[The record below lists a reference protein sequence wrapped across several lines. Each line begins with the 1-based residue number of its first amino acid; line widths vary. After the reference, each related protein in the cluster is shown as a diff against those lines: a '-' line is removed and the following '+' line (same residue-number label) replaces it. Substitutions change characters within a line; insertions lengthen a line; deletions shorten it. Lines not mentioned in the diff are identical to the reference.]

1 MILMILKRTSTGG
14 ILKPKRKQCRDA
26 ADDSL
31 GNDSSW
37 TRMRDFRDSDKL
49 NLEVW
54 DCESASSR
62 FYSSV
67 VSLLS
72 RSHGSCCLML
82 IKIIKIISY
91 SSINLPCVC
100 EGFSGEIMWAPPSI
114 LPAVEVY
121 LELLHAAWDGE
132 GGAVLLHVHSL
143 LLLRLPCLLL
153 QHRLTD
159 LQQQALRGRGGESSE
174 QRTAG
179 LPVTDDDDDEVKSS
193 SIVIWY

>member
-1 MILMILKRTSTGG
+1 MKYVNKGFLHFSAPEKSLGSFNFFNFWIIYLLVYLMILMILKRTSTGG

-37 TRMRDFRDSDKL
+37 TRIRDFRDSDKL

-82 IKIIKIISY
+82 IKMIKIISY
-91 SSINLPCVC
+91 SSRNLPCVC
-100 EGFSGEIMWAPPSI
+100 EGFSGEIM
-114 LPAVEVY
+114 
-121 LELLHAAWDGE
+121 
-132 GGAVLLHVHSL
+132 
-143 LLLRLPCLLL
+143 
-153 QHRLTD
+153 
-159 LQQQALRGRGGESSE
+159 
-174 QRTAG
+174 
-179 LPVTDDDDDEVKSS
+179 
-193 SIVIWY
+193 